1 MKILT
6 LHRVLGVL
14 TLLLFAIPALAQGPS
29 PVGVW
34 RTIDDETGEP
44 KSLVRIFE
52 EGGKLVG
59 EIQTLLPEGRMCNS
73 CVEPY
78 RGTDARGTRILR
90 GFSQRGDTWRGGR
103 ILNIADGKDYKAKM
117 KVQPDG
123 TLRVWGYVVID
134 TPATRK
140 AQVWERVR

>member
-6 LHRVLGVL
+6 PTRVLGVL
-14 TLLLFAIPALAQGPS
+14 TLLLFSFPTFAQGS

-34 RTIDDETGEP
+34 RTIDEQTNEA

-59 EIQTLLPEGRMCNS
+59 EIQTLLPEGRMCNA

-78 RGTDARGTRILR
+78 RGTNARGVRILR
-90 GFSQRGDTWRGGR
+90 GFSRDGDTWRGGR

-123 TLRVWGYVVID
+123 TLRLWGYVGLD
-134 TPATRK
+134 TPLTRR
-140 AQVWERVR
+140 AQVWERVQ